1 MSQIPKAKLNLSRFF
16 TGVGPET
23 GPILLDRRRVYILPS
38 RSGVI
43 FALVLFAMLLGAINY
58 SNSLAHALTFLL
70 ASLGTVSMLHTF
82 RNLRGLKFHPG
93 QCHSVFAGETAL
105 FPLRI
110 ENNGDPRFAIKLA
123 WPGQAPIIVD
133 LAASDSRWINLP
145 CPTSQRGRLKM
156 QKANIYSRF
165 PLGIFHAWGHVQ
177 FKTECIIYP
186 RPSPERELPLQ
197 SISHSEA
204 QGDRGR
210 GSDDFASL
218 RSYHAG
224 DSLRH
229 VHWKAFARE
238 QGLLTKQFGGEQT
251 DELWLNWEAL
261 AGLDVETRLSRLCRW
276 ILEADKLGLDYGLS
290 LPDKQLPPGH
300 GETHRHACL
309 KALALFGNESK

>member
-1 MSQIPKAKLNLSRFF
+1 MSQKLKGALNLSRFF
-16 TGVGPET
+16 VGVGPEA

-43 FALVLFAMLLGAINY
+43 FAFVLFAMLLGAVNY

-70 ASLGTVSMLHTF
+70 ASLGTVSILHTF
-82 RNLRGLKFHPG
+82 RNLQGLKFHAS
-93 QCHSVFAGETAL
+93 QCQPIFAGETAL
-105 FPLRI
+105 FPLRV
-110 ENNGDPRFAIKLA
+110 ENNGGPRFAIKLA
-123 WPGQAPIIVD
+123 WPGQTPVTID
-133 LAASDSRWINLP
+133 LATSDSRWVDLP
-145 CPTSQRGRLKM
+145 CPAPQRGRLKM
-156 QKANIYSRF
+156 QRANVYTRF

-177 FKTECIIYP
+177 FETECIIYP
-186 RPSPERELPLQ
+186 RPSAERELPLQ
-197 SISHSEA
+197 SISHHEA

-238 QGLLTKQFGGEQT
+238 QGLLTKQFGGEQA

-261 AGLDVETRLSRLCRW
+261 AGLDVETRLSHLCRW
-276 ILEADKLGLDYGLS
+276 VLEADAAGLDYGLS
-290 LPDKQLPPGH
+290 LPDQQLPPGH
-300 GETHRHACL
+300 GDAHRHACL
-309 KALALFGNESK
+309 KALALFGEK

>member
-1 MSQIPKAKLNLSRFF
+1 MGQKLKETLNLSRFF
-16 TGVGPET
+16 VGVGPEA

-43 FALVLFAMLLGAINY
+43 FTFVLFAMLLGAVNY

-82 RNLRGLKFHPG
+82 RNLQGLKFHAG
-93 QCHSVFAGETAL
+93 QCHPVFAGETAL
-105 FPLRI
+105 FPIRV
-110 ENNGDPRFAIKLA
+110 ENSGGPRFAIKFT
-123 WPGQAPIIVD
+123 WPGKTPVTTD
-133 LAASDSRWINLP
+133 LAASDSRWIDLP
-145 CPTSQRGRLKM
+145 YPALRRGRLKM
-156 QKANIYSRF
+156 QRANIYSRF

-177 FKTECIIYP
+177 FETECIVYP
-186 RPSPERELPLQ
+186 QPSSERELPIQ

-204 QGDRGR
+204 QGDQGR

-238 QGLLTKQFGGEQT
+238 QGLLTKQFGGGQAA
-251 DELWLNWEAL
+251 ELWLNWEAL
-261 AGLDVETRLSRLCRW
+261 AGLNVEARLSRLCRW
-276 ILEADKLGLDYGLS
+276 ILEADTAGLHYGLS
-290 LPDKQLPPGH
+290 LPDQQIPPGH
-300 GETHRHACL
+300 GDSHRHACL
-309 KALALFGNESK
+309 QALALFGDK